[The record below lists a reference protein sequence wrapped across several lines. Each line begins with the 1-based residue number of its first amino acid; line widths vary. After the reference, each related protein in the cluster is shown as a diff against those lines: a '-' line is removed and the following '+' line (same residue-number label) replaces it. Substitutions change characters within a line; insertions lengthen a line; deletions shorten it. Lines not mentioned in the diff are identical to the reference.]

1 MRKIPGL
8 AAIAVLAGAI
18 SPALADDVK
27 HDCGRISQAT
37 AISADT
43 MKSEIDRLGYDV
55 RRLDTDDG
63 CFKAYIVD
71 RESGGAVKATFS
83 ATTGELVRARLGY

>member
-1 MRKIPGL
+1 MRKLSAL
-8 AAIAVLAGAI
+8 AAIVLLAV
-18 SPALADDVK
+18 SPALADDE
-27 HDCGRISQAT
+27 HDCAQGSRPGSITVDAMRT
-37 AISADT
+37 KIG
-43 MKSEIDRLGYDV
+43 ELGYQV

-83 ATTGELVRARLGY
+83 ATTGALVRARLGF